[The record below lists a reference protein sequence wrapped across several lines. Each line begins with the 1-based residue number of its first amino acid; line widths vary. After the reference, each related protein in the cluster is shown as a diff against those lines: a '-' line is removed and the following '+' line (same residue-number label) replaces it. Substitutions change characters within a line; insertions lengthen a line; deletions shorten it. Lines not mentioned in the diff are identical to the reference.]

1 MQILTEYN
9 KPHSMNDIDEK
20 TSIMF
25 CVIDYTNPKTVDY
38 LFYPLLFLEKFTAP
52 AVELSIGGNSVSVPM
67 DWSIVIGDKY
77 SGELEVFQI
86 KRLIDRSFQAFS
98 INPISGFM
106 PDFLDIEV
114 VNIFP
119 DMKWQVP
126 KLRNGHFL
134 ALPVENKEKPLCVF
148 ITSPTVKVPDILD
161 IHHLV

>member
-1 MQILTEYN
+1 MNILTEYN
-9 KPHSMNDIDEK
+9 KPHSMNDVDEK

-25 CVIDYTNPKTVDY
+25 CLINYENPKTADY
-38 LFYPLLFLEKFTAP
+38 LFYPLWMLEKFTAP
-52 AVELSIGGNSVSVPM
+52 AVQLSVGGNLLSVPM

-86 KRLIDRSFQAFS
+86 KKLIDRSFQAFS

-106 PDFLDIEV
+106 PDFLDLEV

-126 KLRNGHFL
+126 KLRNGYFL
-134 ALPVENKEKPLCVF
+134 ALPISNEEKPLCVF